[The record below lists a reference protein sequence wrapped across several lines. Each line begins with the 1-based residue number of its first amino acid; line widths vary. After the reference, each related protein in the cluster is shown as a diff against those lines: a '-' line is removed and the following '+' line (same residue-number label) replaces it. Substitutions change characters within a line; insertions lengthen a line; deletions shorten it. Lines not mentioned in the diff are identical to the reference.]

1 MCEFSKKAQASEN
14 QSFPQDDLRFYLPLF
29 NAAGEGMVVV
39 NGKGEIVL
47 LNDRVESLFG
57 YTKEELRGKS
67 ISILIPKDLR
77 GAHKKSV
84 GKYFEQPRARMMS
97 QSNNL
102 FGLKKDGDHF
112 PVEVSLNH
120 FLVGEERFAVGVIN
134 DVSAR
139 KIQEQKIIEL
149 NEQLEQKVEE
159 RTESL
164 RKSEHLYKT
173 IASNFP
179 DGIIKVLNLDFEHVF
194 AEGRELK
201 NLGLDQSMLLN
212 ERYDSTLEV
221 QDSSK
226 IMEELEKAKAGE
238 KRTFEIQSKGAIY
251 QVDAVPLKGSAGEVV
266 QILVIEKNI
275 TQKKKAD
282 EEIVSALERERELS
296 TLKSRF
302 VSMASHEFR
311 TPLGAILS
319 SVSLI
324 SKYTEGDQQSHRDKH
339 IGRIKSSVHNLTT
352 ILNDFLSLDKLE
364 TGKVRFEL
372 EMIDIEEKCLSIAD
386 ELKTILKRGQQIHM
400 EHEGKTMALID
411 KHLFGNSLIN
421 LISNAVKYSPEEHS
435 IFVNTFVYDDR
446 LELYVR
452 DEGIGIPKEEQKH
465 LFQRFFRANNAT
477 NIQGTG
483 LGLNIT
489 KKYLELM
496 DGSITFDS
504 EEGRGTTFKVVIP
517 QSIESH
523 E

>member
-1 MCEFSKKAQASEN
+1 MCEFAKKSQGSED

-39 NGKGEIVL
+39 NSKGEMVL
-47 LNDRVESLFG
+47 VNDRVEHLFG
-57 YTKEELRGKS
+57 YQKEELKGRS
-67 ISILIPKDLR
+67 ISMLIPKDLR
-77 GAHKKSV
+77 SSHQQSV
-84 GKYFEQPRARMMS
+84 GKYFDQPRARMMS

-102 FGLKKDGDHF
+102 FGLKKDGKQF

-120 FLVGEERFAVGVIN
+120 FLVGDERFAVGVIN

-139 KIQEQKIIEL
+139 KAQEQKIIEL

-201 NLGLDQSMLLN
+201 NLGLDQNLLLN
-212 ERYDSTLEV
+212 QRYDSVLGM
-221 QDSSK
+221 DNSSA
-226 IMEELEKAKAGE
+226 IMEELELAKAGE
-238 KRTFEIQSKGAIY
+238 KRSFELQLKGGTY
-251 QVDAVPLKGSAGEVV
+251 QVDAVPLKGTQGEVV

-275 TQKKKAD
+275 TKKKKAE

-324 SKYTEGDQQSHRDKH
+324 SKYTEGDQQSQRDKH

-372 EMIDIEEKCLSIAD
+372 EMVNIEKKCSSIAD
-386 ELKTILKRGQQIHM
+386 ELKSILKGGQQIHL
-400 EHEGKTMALID
+400 HHQGKTEAMID
-411 KHLFGNSLIN
+411 RHLFGNSLIN
-421 LISNAVKYSPEEHS
+421 LISNAAKYSSEGSNIYVSTHVS
-435 IFVNTFVYDDR
+435 DKR
-446 LELYVR
+446 LELQVR
-452 DEGIGIPKEEQKH
+452 DEGIGIPKSEQKH
-465 LFQRFFRANNAT
+465 LFERFFRANNAT

-496 DGSITFDS
+496 DGSITFES
-504 EEGRGTTFKVVIP
+504 EEGRGTIFTVVIP